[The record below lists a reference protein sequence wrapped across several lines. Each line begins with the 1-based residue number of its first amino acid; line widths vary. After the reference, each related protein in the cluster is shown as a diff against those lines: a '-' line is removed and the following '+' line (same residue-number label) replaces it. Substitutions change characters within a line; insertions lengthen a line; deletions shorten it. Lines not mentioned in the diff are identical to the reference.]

1 MGYLSDPTIDGYTS
15 GTIAKKSTYKIY
27 PNLNDRSWNIY
38 CIRIRVIADCLD
50 AEGESVYTYEYE
62 NKEWDNPD
70 NPIHIGSILTDNYLN
85 FTPGV
90 SNYQFVRFQL
100 SYITDYGE
108 RYTDE
113 VSISVYTP
121 ATLSAPTNIRAS
133 NNSTTINVS
142 WTASS
147 YSAPGTTA
155 TLTYSARIWNSST
168 DYSSSYAAG
177 TSASM
182 SGATWGTIYNIQVTA
197 RLVTGYETKTATSST
212 ITFTMPSAFG
222 KPGTP
227 VITQN
232 GYSLTVTWTAASSNV
247 GTPSYYLAWGS
258 EYDEGVEV
266 GTGLSITLSLSS
278 TYSSLIGTNLPY
290 MVRAHTSDWAYT
302 ANSDSVTKYV
312 GQPSI
317 TAPVLTIGGSSSSYT
332 GGTLPLSWTASTKSY
347 ITDNISYDLYIG
359 GVLKA
364 SNITSPVEY
373 IKGDTTVIDITTLS
387 NASIV
392 IRARVQSFTKNS
404 NTVTYTYQEPYHTL
418 KYHNGS
424 GWVKCKV
431 WHHDGSGWILCNPH
445 YHNGSGWVSC
455 SGS

>member
-1 MGYLSDPTIDGYTS
+1 MGLIATPSINGYTS
-15 GTIAKKSTYKIY
+15 ETTIPKASSY
-27 PNLNDRSWNIY
+27 SWNANYTAESWSHWYDTIT
-38 CIRIRVIADCLD
+38 VIAVAYNANDEQVWSQTLANYTSGD
-50 AEGESVYTYEYE
+50 VHPGSVMPTSGTFSPSVSSYTKITLITSGWNNSYSESYYESVT
-62 NKEWDNPD
+62 
-70 NPIHIGSILTDNYLN
+70 IH
-85 FTPGV
+85 
-90 SNYQFVRFQL
+90 
-100 SYITDYGE
+100 
-108 RYTDE
+108 
-113 VSISVYTP
+113 VYTP
-121 ATLSAPTNIRAS
+121 ATLSAPTNVRAS
-133 NNSTTINVS
+133 NNSTTINVT
-142 WTASS
+142 WNASS

-155 TLTYSARIWNSST
+155 TLAYSVRIWNNST
-168 DYSSSYAAG
+168 NYNSSYASG

-182 SGATWGTIYNIQVTA
+182 SGATWGTTYNIQVTA

-212 ITFTMPSAFG
+212 ITYTMPSAFG
-222 KPGTP
+222 KPGAP

-302 ANSDSVTKYV
+302 SNSDSVTKYV

-317 TAPVLTIGGSSSSYT
+317 TAPVLTIGGESSSYT

-347 ITDNISYDLYIG
+347 ITDNVSYDLYIG

-364 SNITSPVEY
+364 SGVTSPIEY
-373 IKGDTTVIDITTLS
+373 IKSDTSVIDITTLS
-387 NASIV
+387 NANIF
-392 IRARVQSFTKNS
+392 IRATVQSFTKNS

-431 WHHDGSGWILCNPH
+431 WYHGGSGWILCNPH
-445 YHNGSGWVSC
+445 YHNGSSWVSC